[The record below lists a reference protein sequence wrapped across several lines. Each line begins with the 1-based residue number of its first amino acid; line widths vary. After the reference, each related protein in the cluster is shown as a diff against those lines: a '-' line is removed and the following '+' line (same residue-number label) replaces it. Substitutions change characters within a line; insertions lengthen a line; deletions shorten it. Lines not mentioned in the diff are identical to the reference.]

1 MPVAVW
7 ALIGVASSGSKSVFL
22 SSLGNLVQDELGD
35 WVGNSGATGRWS
47 DSGTYPF
54 SASARYV
61 SEKSS
66 PVGQGEFN
74 SSFLLYGAIGTS
86 TFSSLGD
93 VDSIF
98 GFGVLSESTVFTGE
112 DAVVAEDGDV
122 LSGGGPL
129 AGAVV
134 GGSNDNKS
142 EENDLET
149 NGNYRLLGE
158 LFLLYC
164 EFKGLYADHL
174 IQRHILI

>member
-1 MPVAVW
+1 MEVKLVAVAVW

-35 WVGNSGATGRWS
+35 WVGEFRGNWEVVGLG
-47 DSGTYPF
+47 
-54 SASARYV
+54 YV
-61 SEKSS
+61 SILSIGTVCEWEVIT
-66 PVGQGEFN
+66 VGQGEFN

-98 GFGVLSESTVFTGE
+98 GFGVLAESTVFTGE

-134 GGSNDNKS
+134 GGSNGNKS
-142 EENDLET
+142 EENDLVVGMET
-149 NGNYRLLGE
+149 IRLMISKYTC
-158 LFLLYC
+158 FLMKNC
-164 EFKGLYADHL
+164 
-174 IQRHILI
+174 